1 MKKEK
6 KTATVLSLLKCLTG
20 APSGTL
26 LGNAQDAKDVNRV
39 EKVTPVTGNA
49 SLAVLVSSVGVE
61 NVSVVELTS
70 TALLYVPLLKLME
83 IPWHLLVL
91 SGRDVQ
97 LATPRAS
104 VPVAGV
110 ALTVEISIIVT
121 ANAPCAAGA

>member
-1 MKKEK
+1 M
-6 KTATVLSLLKCLTG
+6 G

-70 TALLYVPLLKLME
+70 TALLYVPSLKLME

-97 LATPRAS
+97 LVMPRAS

>member
-1 MKKEK
+1 VKKEK
-6 KTATVLSLLKCLTG
+6 KTATVPLLLMCLMG

-26 LGNAQDAKDVNRV
+26 LGSARDARDVNRV
-39 EKVTPVTGNA
+39 EKVTPVTVSA
-49 SLAVLVSSVGVE
+49 SLEALASSVGDA
-61 NVSVVELTS
+61 NVLVVELTS
-70 TALLYVPLLKLME
+70 TALLFVPLLNLME

-97 LATPRAS
+97 LVMPRAS